1 MMLLSK
7 ERACHAVTTE
17 VYGNVSAER
26 ALCVNAPA
34 IHAANALLGLFSA
47 TFNAT
52 LDQQPAFPV
61 AYKMVLQQKFVISG
75 DK

>member
-1 MMLLSK
+1 M
-7 ERACHAVTTE
+7 VTTDM
-17 VYGNVSAER
+17 YGNISAES
-26 ALCVNAPA
+26 ALRVNSPA

-47 TFNAT
+47 TFSAT

-61 AYKMVLQQKFVISG
+61 AYKRVLQQKFVISG

>member
-1 MMLLSK
+1 M
-7 ERACHAVTTE
+7 VTTD
-17 VYGNVSAER
+17 VYGKISAER
-26 ALCVNAPA
+26 ALHVNSPA

-47 TFNAT
+47 TFNAM

-61 AYKMVLQQKFVISG
+61 AYKRVLQQKFVVSG